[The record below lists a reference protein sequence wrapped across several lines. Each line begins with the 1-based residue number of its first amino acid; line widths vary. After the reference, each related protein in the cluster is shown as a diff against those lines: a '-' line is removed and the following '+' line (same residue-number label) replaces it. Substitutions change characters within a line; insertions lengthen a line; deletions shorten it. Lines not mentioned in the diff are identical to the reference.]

1 MLHFQIHHICKTS
14 EVCNTSALMKQFI
27 HLPRIIGKQ
36 PEGRETTL
44 QILTPVL
51 LLIKISDAIN
61 DEI

>member
-1 MLHFQIHHICKTS
+1 
-14 EVCNTSALMKQFI
+14 MKQFI
-27 HLPRIIGKQ
+27 HLPRITGKQ

-44 QILTPVL
+44 QIPTPFL